1 LWLYSEAYGLT
12 VLRVLAVV
20 VEAWLALV
28 LVMVAVA
35 GARRRGSWVPRATV
49 LSGAALFSALALTGP
64 DAVVAAS
71 HVERFERTGA
81 VDVSYLS
88 QLSADAAPALAR
100 LPEPYRS
107 CVLAGTS
114 AGGPAPGEAAADDDL
129 PWTSWNLARR
139 LAADPAH
146 QPVIMSAAA
155 CWDTSTTSDHGVR
168 R

>member
-35 GARRRGSWVPRATV
+35 GARRRSSWVPRAAV
-49 LSGAALFSALALTGP
+49 LSGAALFTALALTGP

-81 VDVSYLS
+81 IDVSYLS
-88 QLSADAAPALAR
+88 QLSADAAPTLAR

-107 CVLAGTS
+107 CVLAGPP
-114 AGGPAPGEAAADDDL
+114 AGRPAPGDATADDL

-146 QPVIMSAAA
+146 QSMIMSPSG
-155 CWDTSTTSDHGVR
+155 CWDTPRLHDHGLR